1 MLFIGHPSNRHSL
14 VGRYDKVM
22 SIASRRFFLA
32 QTAAAL
38 SANKLGFARDPL
50 RAGNLGVELYTVRK
64 IIGHDPAN
72 VLKAIQDIGYDEVEV
87 TYSMVEQIWQALKQ
101 TTLKAVSVHVD
112 KDMLAGDPTHLET
125 VMKDLKDRGFE
136 YVVLSFYQIAE
147 GGIDSVKKAANVMNR
162 AAERAKANGMTF
174 CYHNHAHD
182 LKPVEGTPALEL
194 LMRQTQKDL
203 VFLEIDV
210 FWVSVAGHDP
220 VEILKKYSGRVPLL
234 HLKDKAQ
241 GVPVAFN
248 ENVRRDAFKEVGSG
262 TINMPA
268 LLSAADA
275 AGVRHYFVE
284 QDETPGDPIASLRQ
298 SYKYLSGQFKS

>member
-1 MLFIGHPSNRHSL
+1 MP
-14 VGRYDKVM
+14 
-22 SIASRRFFLA
+22 IASRRSFLA
-32 QTAAAL
+32 QAAAAL
-38 SANKLGFARDPL
+38 SANKLSFARDPL
-50 RAGNLGVELYTVRK
+50 RASNLGVQLYTVRK
-64 IIGHDPAN
+64 IIGQDPAT
-72 VLKAIQDIGYDEVEV
+72 VLKAIQDIGYTEVEV
-87 TYSMVEQIWQALKQ
+87 TYSMVEQIWPALKQ
-101 TTLKAVSVHVD
+101 TTLKPISVHLD
-112 KDMLAGDPTHLET
+112 KDMLAGDPTHAET

-136 YVVLSFYQIAE
+136 YVVLSSYPTAE
-147 GGIDSVKKAANVMNR
+147 GGVDSIKRAANVMNR

-194 LMRQTQKDL
+194 LMRETQRDL
-203 VFLEIDV
+203 VFLEIDI

-220 VEILKKYSGRVPLL
+220 VEMLKTYSGRVPLL

-248 ENVRRDAFKEVGSG
+248 ENVPREAFKEVGSG
-262 TINMPA
+262 TINIPA
-268 LLSAADA
+268 VLSAADA

-284 QDETPGDPIASLRQ
+284 QDQTPGDPIASLRQ